1 MQAYQTNEVP
11 QTDKINRRIRLIHIQ
26 RLTKV
31 FIPNHMD
38 TTKPEQPSKKERH
51 AFPTPTNTKSDPGAS
66 ICSADRLLTL
76 YNKQHNKNQQRLTSV
91 VKVWFKNAA
100 HQAGWSGVEFLEDI
114 QTGQITGCMLC
125 ATRQKGAPHAQTH

>member
-26 RLTKV
+26 RLTKI

-38 TTKPEQPSKKERH
+38 TTKLEQPTKKERH
-51 AFPTPTNTKSDPGAS
+51 AFPTPVNTKSDPKAFF
-66 ICSADRLLTL
+66 CSTDRLLKL
-76 YNKQHNKNQQRLTSV
+76 YNKQQAKNQKRLTNV
-91 VKVWFKNAA
+91 VKDWFKDAA
-100 HQAGWSGVEFLEDI
+100 HQAGWSKVEFLADI
-114 QTGQITGCMLC
+114 QTGHITGCMLC

>member
-1 MQAYQTNEVP
+1 MQPYQTSKVS
-11 QTDKINRRIRLIHIQ
+11 QTDKAIPRIILAQKLWLIKANFGPHTDVQ
-26 RLTKV
+26 
-31 FIPNHMD
+31 
-38 TTKPEQPSKKERH
+38 PEQPSKKERH